1 MLKAA
6 ICDDDRKA
14 LSQIERYI
22 EDYNK
27 THPEEVQFSSKTF
40 VCPTALRDEVVD
52 GEHFDTFILD
62 IEMEG
67 MDGFTLA
74 REIREHLPTASI
86 VFLSSHTEFSYAQEG
101 YKVQALR
108 YVSKLTMQATIEE
121 ALETAA
127 EVSKT
132 NETRFYIIQHYNDIL
147 RIHLDEIVYIHRVNR
162 TTEIVTEKNGR
173 PVIRKPLKDILR
185 ELDDKRF
192 IYTDRSCIVNGDFV
206 VSVQNNA
213 LCLRNGETL
222 PISRKMMP
230 NVKVELLQLWGNL

>member
-22 EDYNK
+22 VDYNK
-27 THPEEVQFSSKTF
+27 THPEEFQFSSKTF

-86 VFLSSHTEFSYAQEG
+86 VFLSSHAEFSYAQEG

-108 YVSKLTMQATIEE
+108 YVSKLTMQATIGE

-132 NETRFYIIQHYNDIL
+132 KETRFYTIQHYNVIL
-147 RIHLDEIVYIHRVNR
+147 RIDLDEIVYIHRVNR
-162 TTEIVTEKNGR
+162 TTEIVTEKMAGPLFVSHSKIYSGSWTINGSS
-173 PVIRKPLKDILR
+173 IRTEAVL
-185 ELDDKRF
+185 
-192 IYTDRSCIVNGDFV
+192 
-206 VSVQNNA
+206 
-213 LCLRNGETL
+213 
-222 PISRKMMP
+222 
-230 NVKVELLQLWGNL
+230 

>member
-1 MLKAA
+1 
-6 ICDDDRKA
+6 
-14 LSQIERYI
+14 
-22 EDYNK
+22 
-27 THPEEVQFSSKTF
+27 
-40 VCPTALRDEVVD
+40 
-52 GEHFDTFILD
+52 
-62 IEMEG
+62 
-67 MDGFTLA
+67 
-74 REIREHLPTASI
+74 
-86 VFLSSHTEFSYAQEG
+86 
-101 YKVQALR
+101 
-108 YVSKLTMQATIEE
+108 MQATIEE

-132 NETRFYIIQHYNDIL
+132 NETRFYTIQHYNDIL